1 MARVNEMNKADEKEL
16 SYKIR
21 KKDLLP
27 KDDRAQSFNIAPGPS
42 KGLKGLTSI
51 KDFVDAVVPAQ
62 SSDYYEDVIRI
73 LTGQVT
79 EKSKTK
85 MTPKQEELVKE

>member
-1 MARVNEMNKADEKEL
+1 MARVNEMNKADGKEL

-21 KKDLLP
+21 KKNLLT

-42 KGLKGLTSI
+42 KGLKDLTSI

-62 SSDYYEDVIRI
+62 SSDYYGII
-73 LTGQVT
+73 PGQVT

-85 MTPKQEELVKE
+85 MTPKQEELVKEQ